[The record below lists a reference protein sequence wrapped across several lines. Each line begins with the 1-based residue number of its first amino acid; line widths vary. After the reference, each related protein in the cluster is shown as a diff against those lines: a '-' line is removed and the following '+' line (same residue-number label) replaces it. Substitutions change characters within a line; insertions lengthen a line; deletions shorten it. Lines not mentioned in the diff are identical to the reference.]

1 MTPQPP
7 DFRDLIG
14 DDVPGA
20 ERERL
25 HRVHDL
31 LVAAG
36 PPPELPPTLERA
48 PATGASVSFLPRRRR
63 GALLVLAA
71 ALAAAAF
78 GAGYL
83 TGHRT
88 HETKAAFTVEMHG
101 TAAAPNALA
110 SLRLDAKDSAG
121 NWPMVFTVRGLQ
133 PLPRGGYYVLFLT
146 RKGKL
151 AANCGS
157 FNVHGEKTIVHLNA
171 PYKLKTFDGWVVTR
185 HLPGKETSAEVLL
198 TT

>member
-1 MTPQPP
+1 
-7 DFRDLIG
+7 
-14 DDVPGA
+14 
-20 ERERL
+20 
-25 HRVHDL
+25 
-31 LVAAG
+31 
-36 PPPELPPTLERA
+36 
-48 PATGASVSFLPRRRR
+48 VSFLPRRRR
-63 GALLVLAA
+63 SALLVLAA

-83 TGHRT
+83 TGHRANGSN
-88 HETKAAFTVEMHG
+88 AAFTVEMHG

-110 SLRLDAKDSAG
+110 SLRLDTKDPAG
-121 NWPMVFTVRGLQ
+121 NWPMVFSVRGLR

-157 FNVHGEKTIVHLNA
+157 FNVHGDKTIVHLNA

-185 HLPGKETSAEVLL
+185 HLPGQQHETNQVLL